1 MTVAAIRKHTGWLI
15 WVAYFVVPTDAGGLV
30 GGIPLGPLEAA
41 ALLTLIWL
49 AVRGEAPGGAWMLA
63 GILVVSTAG
72 AALVPGTGG
81 FRARYFANAAATGSP
96 ERSTEFRDRAFTR
109 IDRRLDFAAG
119 GPEFLLAF
127 FNDPSRFNF
136 YQPGGPRRRQ
146 LEFAAAWSGQ
156 WWAAAGSYTLY
167 LDAPQSN
174 AQLFVDGGQVAS
186 VTPTS
191 GPIEVTLPL
200 AAGWHRLDA
209 SLSSPYGAAR
219 RFSAGEIRD
228 GARRPFSSS
237 TVVTQRVR
245 PWQVAAVRL
254 LRLAKTAVDSAVVA
268 WLGWLF
274 AVSLRR
280 HLAGLAGGLSTLG
293 QRSWLFPMLAIAV
306 VTEALL
312 FAWPWAQQLMVMAG
326 GDDPMTYEWYS
337 RDILLNGILMTV
349 GAPIG
354 AGEPFYYQAFYPY
367 FLAAIHALFGE
378 GMFGVLLIQR
388 LLVAFTVWVIVKI
401 AVEIAGEDAWPG
413 ALVCGIVFAVW
424 KQSRI
429 SADLLNESL
438 YVPLLVAWTAVV
450 IRACRS
456 STTLRALGAGVL
468 GAITAMTRSTVLLA
482 WPMIFVACWHAWR
495 AVPGW
500 RLRLGVLVLSSI
512 AVFSLVAARNWIVS
526 GQFVMTSS
534 ELGVTLLGGNE
545 PPRGLVIDLR
555 ARGAFYRRLG
565 LSDYTAQVVEYAI
578 VAPRT
583 LAWHQGKKALFAL
596 GFYEPYAPGWGYS
609 PIYMAGWLLAVAG
622 LIVAMRSGR
631 ALPVAIVLPAV
642 VSASQ
647 FIAVVAVYPKAE
659 RLILPI
665 HALLVPYAG
674 IAVATAASTLRKRFR
689 PEPR

>member
-1 MTVAAIRKHTGWLI
+1 MTVAAIRRHGGWLI
-15 WVAYFVVPTDAGGLV
+15 WVAYFVIPTDAGGLV

-49 AVRGEAPGGAWMLA
+49 AVRGEIPGGAWLLA
-63 GILVVSTAG
+63 AVLVISTAG

-81 FRARYFANAAATGSP
+81 FRARYFANAGATGSH
-96 ERSTEFRDRAFTR
+96 ERSTEHRDRSFTR
-109 IDRRLDFAAG
+109 IDQRLDFAPG
-119 GPEFLLAF
+119 GPEFPLAF

-136 YQPGGPRRRQ
+136 YQPGGPRRRL

-156 WWAAAGSYTLY
+156 WWAEAGTSTLY
-167 LDAPQSN
+167 LEAPRSN
-174 AQLFVDGGQVAS
+174 ARLFVDGGQVAS

-191 GPIEVTLPL
+191 GPIEIALPL

-209 SLSSPYGAAR
+209 NLSSPYGAPR
-219 RFSAGEIRD
+219 RFSAGDIRD
-228 GARRPFSSS
+228 GVRRPFSSS

-245 PWQVAAVRL
+245 PWQVTAMRL
-254 LRLAKTAVDSAVVA
+254 LRLAKTTGDGAVLA

-280 HLAGLAGGLSTLG
+280 HLAKLAGGLSTLA
-293 QRSWLFPMLAIAV
+293 QRSFLFPILAIAA

-312 FAWPWAQQLMVMAG
+312 FAWPWTKQLMVMAG

-337 RDILLNGILMTV
+337 RDILLNGILMTH
-349 GAPIG
+349 GAPVG

-367 FLAAIHALFGE
+367 FLAAVHALWGE

-401 AVEIAGEDAWPG
+401 AVEIAGEDVWPG
-413 ALVCGIVFAVW
+413 ALVCGVVFAVW

-450 IRACRS
+450 IRAIRAP
-456 STTLRALGAGVL
+456 TTPRALGAGVL
-468 GAITAMTRSTVLLA
+468 GAVTAMTRSTVLLA
-482 WPMIFVACWHAWR
+482 WPMVFVACWQAWR
-495 AVPGW
+495 ASSGW

-545 PPRGLVIDLR
+545 PPSGVAIDLR
-555 ARGAFYRRLG
+555 ARGALYQRLG
-565 LSDYTAQVVEYAI
+565 LNDYTAQVVEYAI
-578 VAPRT
+578 VAPQAF
-583 LAWHQGKKALFAL
+583 LLHQGRKALFAL

-609 PIYMAGWLLAVAG
+609 PIYIAGWLLAVAG
-622 LIVAMRSGR
+622 FVVAMRSGR
-631 ALPVAIVLPAV
+631 ALRVAIVLPALV
-642 VSASQ
+642 AASQ
-647 FIAVVAVYPKAE
+647 LIAVVAVYPKAE

-665 HALLVPYAG
+665 YALLVPYAG
-674 IAVATAASTLRKRFR
+674 IAVASAAGVLRRKIRQQ
-689 PEPR
+689 PR

>member
-1 MTVAAIRKHTGWLI
+1 MSVAAIRRHAGWLLWI
-15 WVAYFVVPTDAGGLV
+15 AYVVVPTDAGGLV

-41 ALLTLIWL
+41 ALLTLTWL
-49 AVRGEAPGGAWMLA
+49 AARGEAPGRAWMIAAVL
-63 GILVVSTAG
+63 IISTAG

-81 FRARYFANAAATGSP
+81 FRARYFANAGASGSH
-96 ERSTEFRDRAFTR
+96 ERSTENRDRSFTR
-109 IDRRLDFAAG
+109 IDQRLDFALG
-119 GPEFLLAF
+119 GPELPLAF

-156 WWAAAGSYTLY
+156 WWAEAGTYTLY
-167 LDAPQSN
+167 LEAPEAS
-174 AQLFVDGGQVAS
+174 AQLFVDGGPIAS
-186 VTPTS
+186 VTPAS
-191 GPIEVTLPL
+191 GPIEITLPL
-200 AAGWHRLDA
+200 AEGWHRLDA
-209 SLSSPYGAAR
+209 NLSSPYGAPR
-219 RFSAGEIRD
+219 RFSTGEVRD
-228 GARRPFSSS
+228 GARRPFSSPA
-237 TVVTQRVR
+237 VVTQRVR
-245 PWQVAAVRL
+245 PWQFTAMRL
-254 LRLAKTAVDSAVVA
+254 LSLAKTASDGAVLA

-293 QRSWLFPMLAIAV
+293 QRSFLFPILAIAAV
-306 VTEALL
+306 AEALL
-312 FAWPWAQQLMVMAG
+312 YAWPWTQQLMVMAG

-413 ALVCGIVFAVW
+413 ALACGVVFAIW

-450 IRACRS
+450 IRALRAP
-456 STTLRALGAGVL
+456 TTPRALGAGVL
-468 GAITAMTRSTVLLA
+468 GAVTAMTRSTVLLA
-482 WPMIFVACWHAWR
+482 WPMVFVACWQAWR
-495 AVPGW
+495 AASGW

-545 PPRGLVIDLR
+545 PPSDVVIDLR
-555 ARGAFYRRLG
+555 ARGAFYQRLG
-565 LSDYTAQVVEYAI
+565 LNDYTAQVVEYAI
-578 VAPRT
+578 VAPKT
-583 LAWHQGKKALFAL
+583 FALHQGRKALFAL

-609 PIYMAGWLLAVAG
+609 PIYIAGWLLAVAG
-622 LIVAMRSGR
+622 FVVAMRSGR

-642 VSASQ
+642 VAASQ
-647 FIAVVAVYPKAE
+647 LIAVVAVYPKAE

-665 HALLVPYAG
+665 YALLVPYAG
-674 IAVATAASTLRKRFR
+674 IAVASAAGALRRKLRQER
-689 PEPR
+689 R